1 MSYEELSK
9 IIDFRA
15 LPEPGDRFGLE
26 KVIATGTYGE
36 IYEAVDKENDNK
48 RVAIKVIDNI
58 KENLEEVEEEY
69 RVLAELSLHENFP
82 VFYGAFVKRAG
93 SLESHQMWLV
103 MELLTHGT
111 VSDLAA
117 AYKNKEERMPE
128 EVIAYIL
135 REVIKAVQHLHAGH
149 VIHRDIKGM
158 NILITEEGKVK
169 LVDFGQCGHLDNT
182 MGKRC
187 TAVGTPFWMA
197 PEVIECEQKADVD
210 YDNRCDVWS
219 LGITAIE
226 LGDGDPPYADL
237 HPVRA
242 LFQIIRNPPPQLRR
256 VSDWTQDFVDFISE
270 CLVKNPDHR
279 PVMLEVLEHPFI
291 QGVPEDDTAIKAKL
305 LAEHSR
311 LFGREMPPSRPR
323 TAIARQGYLK
333 TDRRSK
339 PKKMVTDNLASLEF
353 FNDEIVVETL
363 HARWQEGHIYTWLA
377 DVLLAVNP
385 FSEKCK
391 YDEET
396 KIKYKSKTRS
406 DNDPHV
412 FAVADRAHQDMM
424 HNKEHQTIIF
434 SGESGSGKTFNFAQV
449 VYQLCHIGSSNPG
462 LIDKVKKTL
471 VVLDAF
477 GNAVTQLNPDATR
490 HTRYFDIT
498 FSRTGKVSGVIV
510 WLLMLDKFRVT
521 HRVRGES
528 NFHIFYYL
536 YDGLSQSSR
545 LARYGLKL
553 GRKYHYLAKHPF
565 DNEVTNAQRFNKVEE
580 ALQIIGFTDREIHTI
595 YLILAAIL
603 NIGNIDFQGDTQAT
617 IADMEPV
624 KEVCRLL
631 DADEKKLAWALCN
644 CCVVKPGGQVDQ
656 RKKTAEEA
664 MSGADALA
672 RTLYCRVVDF
682 LVNMINTKMSV
693 TRLVFGDPYAVGVLD
708 MFGFEANDH
717 NTLENLLV
725 NVANEQVQYYYN
737 QYIFNWEM
745 QDYSEEGIPT
755 KNFSFPDNR
764 HILEL
769 FLGKSTGIFAIL
781 EDESRET
788 NGNDMSFANRLK
800 QRVNQKQMQQ
810 VSEYTFA
817 ISHYVGRVKYDVHS
831 FVFKNQDHI
840 SAELIQTMRKSA
852 NEHVRAM
859 FCNKL
864 TKTGNLTHESEDNFK
879 GKKNLEAP
887 KKTAKKDSRR
897 FNTKSKGRMSQ
908 TRHVQTMG
916 MNFRYSLIELLYKLT
931 NSQPHFV
938 RCIRSNMDYS
948 GSLFDRDMI
957 KHQVK
962 YHAVCDTIRIRQ
974 QGFSHRIPYQEF
986 LRRYQF
992 LAFDFDE
999 TVDMTKDNARLL
1011 LVRLKMEGWAI
1022 GKDKVFL
1029 KYYNEEF
1036 LSRLYETSV
1045 KKIVK
1050 IQAMMRAYMQRKKK
1064 KAGLLGPDAKKE
1076 EKKSPKRQMTKDEA
1090 AVKIQSSYRGF
1101 KVRQST
1107 PDIRVSGKIKSREKF
1122 GEDTI
1127 EAEAARYVQYYF
1139 RKWKTR
1145 TLFQQL
1151 QLYRAEKQQQLVYF
1165 SQQVHLYS
1173 QELQAKMQR
1182 LNYGM
1187 DLSKVRNEAP
1197 GSHKTILAKPIKP
1210 PPKLA
1215 LDHTLNAYFDTTFL
1229 CDPSRAK
1236 KGRQQDDDWEAPFKS
1251 RAAAA
1256 RASNMGLEEKP
1267 DAGPSKGAQFTPTAQ
1282 PAQSYTPMDVR
1293 SRTAMFNQGVNSN
1306 QPTGGAA
1313 SYNRFAGTSNT
1324 ANKPTNYNK
1333 YLGVSNKPPASQSY
1347 NKYGGSYLNKGAAP
1361 KPPVVV
1367 NTWNDRQHNGYNDN
1381 VDEDSQGTHDF
1392 RKHLRKTNR
1401 SAILEMEQKAASG
1414 GDGAFNFQG
1423 MLRKTGNKRES
1434 LKRDEG
1440 GSGGASY
1447 HPNGG
1452 GTMSPTFVE
1461 ETEEA
1466 ML

>member
-565 DNEVTNAQRFNKVEE
+565 DNEVTNAQRFNKAEE

-788 NGNDMSFANRLK
+788 NGNDMSFAN
-800 QRVNQKQMQQ
+800 
-810 VSEYTFA
+810 
-817 ISHYVGRVKYDVHS
+817 
-831 FVFKNQDHI
+831 
-840 SAELIQTMRKSA
+840 
-852 NEHVRAM
+852 
-859 FCNKL
+859 
-864 TKTGNLTHESEDNFK
+864 
-879 GKKNLEAP
+879 
-887 KKTAKKDSRR
+887 
-897 FNTKSKGRMSQ
+897 
-908 TRHVQTMG
+908 
-916 MNFRYSLIELLYKLT
+916 
-931 NSQPHFV
+931 
-938 RCIRSNMDYS
+938 
-948 GSLFDRDMI
+948 
-957 KHQVK
+957 
-962 YHAVCDTIRIRQ
+962 
-974 QGFSHRIPYQEF
+974 
-986 LRRYQF
+986 
-992 LAFDFDE
+992 
-999 TVDMTKDNARLL
+999 
-1011 LVRLKMEGWAI
+1011 
-1022 GKDKVFL
+1022 
-1029 KYYNEEF
+1029 
-1036 LSRLYETSV
+1036 
-1045 KKIVK
+1045 
-1050 IQAMMRAYMQRKKK
+1050 
-1064 KAGLLGPDAKKE
+1064 
-1076 EKKSPKRQMTKDEA
+1076 
-1090 AVKIQSSYRGF
+1090 
-1101 KVRQST
+1101 
-1107 PDIRVSGKIKSREKF
+1107 
-1122 GEDTI
+1122 TI

>member
-1 MSYEELSK
+1 
-9 IIDFRA
+9 
-15 LPEPGDRFGLE
+15 
-26 KVIATGTYGE
+26 
-36 IYEAVDKENDNK
+36 
-48 RVAIKVIDNI
+48 
-58 KENLEEVEEEY
+58 
-69 RVLAELSLHENFP
+69 
-82 VFYGAFVKRAG
+82 
-93 SLESHQMWLV
+93 
-103 MELLTHGT
+103 
-111 VSDLAA
+111 
-117 AYKNKEERMPE
+117 
-128 EVIAYIL
+128 
-135 REVIKAVQHLHAGH
+135 
-149 VIHRDIKGM
+149 
-158 NILITEEGKVK
+158 
-169 LVDFGQCGHLDNT
+169 
-182 MGKRC
+182 
-187 TAVGTPFWMA
+187 
-197 PEVIECEQKADVD
+197 
-210 YDNRCDVWS
+210 
-219 LGITAIE
+219 
-226 LGDGDPPYADL
+226 
-237 HPVRA
+237 
-242 LFQIIRNPPPQLRR
+242 
-256 VSDWTQDFVDFISE
+256 
-270 CLVKNPDHR
+270 
-279 PVMLEVLEHPFI
+279 
-291 QGVPEDDTAIKAKL
+291 
-305 LAEHSR
+305 
-311 LFGREMPPSRPR
+311 
-323 TAIARQGYLK
+323 
-333 TDRRSK
+333 
-339 PKKMVTDNLASLEF
+339 
-353 FNDEIVVETL
+353 
-363 HARWQEGHIYTWLA
+363 
-377 DVLLAVNP
+377 
-385 FSEKCK
+385 
-391 YDEET
+391 
-396 KIKYKSKTRS
+396 
-406 DNDPHV
+406 
-412 FAVADRAHQDMM
+412 
-424 HNKEHQTIIF
+424 
-434 SGESGSGKTFNFAQV
+434 
-449 VYQLCHIGSSNPG
+449 
-462 LIDKVKKTL
+462 
-471 VVLDAF
+471 
-477 GNAVTQLNPDATR
+477 
-490 HTRYFDIT
+490 
-498 FSRTGKVSGVIV
+498 
-510 WLLMLDKFRVT
+510 
-521 HRVRGES
+521 
-528 NFHIFYYL
+528 
-536 YDGLSQSSR
+536 
-545 LARYGLKL
+545 
-553 GRKYHYLAKHPF
+553 
-565 DNEVTNAQRFNKVEE
+565 
-580 ALQIIGFTDREIHTI
+580 
-595 YLILAAIL
+595 
-603 NIGNIDFQGDTQAT
+603 
-617 IADMEPV
+617 
-624 KEVCRLL
+624 
-631 DADEKKLAWALCN
+631 
-644 CCVVKPGGQVDQ
+644 
-656 RKKTAEEA
+656 
-664 MSGADALA
+664 
-672 RTLYCRVVDF
+672 
-682 LVNMINTKMSV
+682 
-693 TRLVFGDPYAVGVLD
+693 
-708 MFGFEANDH
+708 
-717 NTLENLLV
+717 
-725 NVANEQVQYYYN
+725 
-737 QYIFNWEM
+737 
-745 QDYSEEGIPT
+745 
-755 KNFSFPDNR
+755 
-764 HILEL
+764 
-769 FLGKSTGIFAIL
+769 
-781 EDESRET
+781 
-788 NGNDMSFANRLK
+788 
-800 QRVNQKQMQQ
+800 
-810 VSEYTFA
+810 
-817 ISHYVGRVKYDVHS
+817 
-831 FVFKNQDHI
+831 
-840 SAELIQTMRKSA
+840 
-852 NEHVRAM
+852 
-859 FCNKL
+859 
-864 TKTGNLTHESEDNFK
+864 
-879 GKKNLEAP
+879 
-887 KKTAKKDSRR
+887 
-897 FNTKSKGRMSQ
+897 
-908 TRHVQTMG
+908 
-916 MNFRYSLIELLYKLT
+916 
-931 NSQPHFV
+931 
-938 RCIRSNMDYS
+938 
-948 GSLFDRDMI
+948 
-957 KHQVK
+957 
-962 YHAVCDTIRIRQ
+962 
-974 QGFSHRIPYQEF
+974 
-986 LRRYQF
+986 
-992 LAFDFDE
+992 
-999 TVDMTKDNARLL
+999 MTKDNARLL